1 MDVGKQVDYWKTG
14 SNEDFAAAKSLLE
27 KGHFRHS
34 LFLAHLA
41 VEKMLKA
48 HVVRQTNDMP
58 PRIHNLVRLAEMAA
72 LELEPAHD
80 RFLREFNV
88 YQLEGRYPDS
98 EQVWLDL
105 GAAKKEI
112 STAGD
117 MLAWLS
123 KQL

>member
-1 MDVGKQVDYWKTG
+1 
-14 SNEDFAAAKSLLE
+14 
-27 KGHFRHS
+27 
-34 LFLAHLA
+34 
-41 VEKMLKA
+41 
-48 HVVRQTNDMP
+48 
-58 PRIHNLVRLAEMAA
+58 
-72 LELEPAHD
+72 
-80 RFLREFNV
+80 
-88 YQLEGRYPDS
+88 LEGRYPDS